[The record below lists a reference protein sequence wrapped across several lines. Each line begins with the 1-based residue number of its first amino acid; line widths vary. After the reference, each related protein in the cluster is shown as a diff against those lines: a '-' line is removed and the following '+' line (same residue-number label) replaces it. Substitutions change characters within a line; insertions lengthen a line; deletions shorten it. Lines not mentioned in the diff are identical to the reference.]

1 MEFKIG
7 KRYRWSPYRSGKK
20 KWKNGI
26 LKEIF
31 DIDGVMHGKFV
42 TRDNEEW
49 SMPLH
54 NSRIEEYKR
63 EE

>member
-7 KRYRWSPYRSGKK
+7 KRYRWSPYRLGKD

-26 LKEIF
+26 LSETFETHGIQY
-31 DIDGVMHGKFV
+31 GKFV

-49 SMPLH
+49 SIPL
-54 NSRIEEYKR
+54 NADYLEEYKR
-63 EE
+63 